1 MGEDALQETYRVL
14 LDECYRKQI
23 ELGMAVVDV
32 ERGLCGVGDY
42 AFSSLSKYIQ
52 KTAELNSVLEKL
64 KRMEQA
70 NKTHL

>member
-23 ELGMAVVDV
+23 ELDMTVVDV
-32 ERGLCGVGDY
+32 ERGLYGVGDY

-52 KTAELNSVLEKL
+52 KTAELNSILEKL
-64 KRMEQA
+64 RKVEQTS
-70 NKTHL
+70 KHL